1 MCISIDSH
9 ILERLCFPT
18 FQFYLSEFV
27 HDCILIVPSSL
38 VAKSMRCFL
47 TDFESSCLV
56 EYFQATNNLI
66 DYFKSF
72 KSVENVCNLNDFGN
86 LTDLSECLL
95 DKNLPSTILILQTI
109 YFNYS
114 FILEK
119 LENSNRKDFTNL
131 ETLFNAVN
139 TIDYYFIT
147 CLLYDLSHFL
157 FDYML
162 YPKRFSSSYT
172 NVQIPWNLKGSIL
185 NNLLNEQIGL
195 NNESIQN
202 ESMTCDITNKDTESS
217 NNPNISLDTK
227 KCATISNITIND
239 KKSTIEFETSQ
250 LDHLTKLKQYIESKI
265 HNYLDFNSENSSNK
279 EKYSFLTK
287 SKPDEDDNTNDDSCI
302 SMLEIYSSLCQM
314 FDVNYSKI
322 QKTTSP
328 SLKFSKYQVSLSLE
342 TSQIQNILY
351 YYKFHLYTDIDQIK
365 SEYQRFFDLFFK
377 LNYSNTELQ
386 EADNKVDSLYELSLM
401 SDNEIKL
408 NLIKFVHECNST
420 KYCPIISTLA
430 SIYFT
435 LPSIIDFKEIARFN
449 SNNAEHIVTNKGPS
463 LNAQEL
469 TFFENKTKFL
479 DLYTSNAHTLI
490 KFEDL

>member
-1 MCISIDSH
+1 
-9 ILERLCFPT
+9 
-18 FQFYLSEFV
+18 
-27 HDCILIVPSSL
+27 
-38 VAKSMRCFL
+38 
-47 TDFESSCLV
+47 
-56 EYFQATNNLI
+56 
-66 DYFKSF
+66 
-72 KSVENVCNLNDFGN
+72 
-86 LTDLSECLL
+86 
-95 DKNLPSTILILQTI
+95 
-109 YFNYS
+109 
-114 FILEK
+114 
-119 LENSNRKDFTNL
+119 
-131 ETLFNAVN
+131 
-139 TIDYYFIT
+139 
-147 CLLYDLSHFL
+147 
-157 FDYML
+157 
-162 YPKRFSSSYT
+162 
-172 NVQIPWNLKGSIL
+172 
-185 NNLLNEQIGL
+185 
-195 NNESIQN
+195 
-202 ESMTCDITNKDTESS
+202 
-217 NNPNISLDTK
+217 
-227 KCATISNITIND
+227 
-239 KKSTIEFETSQ
+239 
-250 LDHLTKLKQYIESKI
+250 
-265 HNYLDFNSENSSNK
+265 
-279 EKYSFLTK
+279 
-287 SKPDEDDNTNDDSCI
+287 
-302 SMLEIYSSLCQM
+302 M

-365 SEYQRFFDLFFK
+365 SEYHKFFDLFFK